1 MTKFRNI
8 TEDQLDL
15 MHHIQNDSNA
25 SQREIA
31 QKTGFSI
38 GKVNYCLKALL
49 DLGFVKM
56 QNFSKSSKKMNY
68 VYILT
73 PKGIKEKSVI
83 TKKFIIKKKQEYDK
97 LYSYINK

>member
-1 MTKFRNI
+1 MTKFNKI

-25 SQREIA
+25 SQRQIA
-31 QKTGFSI
+31 KKTGFSI

-97 LYSYINK
+97 LHSYINK

>member
-1 MTKFRNI
+1 MKKSQTI
-8 TEDQLDL
+8 TEDHLDL
-15 MHHIQNDSNA
+15 MHYIQEDGEV
-25 SQREIA
+25 SQRQIA
-31 QKTGFSI
+31 KKTGFSI

-73 PKGIKEKSVI
+73 PKGIKEKSVV

-97 LYSYINK
+97 LISYINK